1 MGNGENNLKVS
12 FKLGRLR
19 SIAAAMLA
27 VWMVMLAL
35 GSTAAF
41 AEGEAATSTGA
52 SNPLGIDAKAA
63 ILIEPTTGQVLYEV
77 NADEPLPPASMTK
90 MMTEYI
96 VLEEI
101 KAGRLTWD
109 TVVSTSE
116 EAATV
121 PPDGSQVY
129 LAVGEK
135 HTVKELYIAMAVGSA
150 SDATIALAVQVG
162 GSVQG
167 FVDKMNETAQ
177 TLGLTSAHY
186 TGPAGLED
194 TTVISARD
202 QAKLAATIVVEH
214 PEFLEYA
221 SIPRYKFRER
231 DKGELINYNYMLA
244 SNKDVTELKSYA
256 YPGVDGMK
264 TGYLSAAG
272 YCFTGTVQVNGLRYV
287 SVVMNTKSKGARFHE
302 TAKLYDFGY
311 ASFEKKTIVAPK
323 TVVESVP
330 TVKITKGKSKSVG
343 VITANDV
350 SFLVKKGAEAKA
362 DVVKTELLPDSEL
375 KAPIKQ
381 GQKLGTVTYAYKNP
395 DSNQSLTKT
404 VDLIAAED
412 VKKAGWFTML
422 FRNIGSFFSSLF
434 SGIANLFG

>member
-1 MGNGENNLKVS
+1 MIVRY
-12 FKLGRLR
+12 KLGRLR
-19 SIAAAMLA
+19 SITAAMLA

-41 AEGEAATSTGA
+41 AEGEAASTSAGA
-52 SNPLGIDAKAA
+52 GNPLGINASAA
-63 ILIEPTTGQVLYEV
+63 ILVEPTTGQVLYEF
-77 NADEPLPPASMTK
+77 NADEPRPPASMTK

-101 KAGRLTWD
+101 KAGRLSWD

-150 SDATIALAVQVG
+150 SDATIALAAHIG

-177 TLGLTSAHY
+177 SLGLTSAHY
-186 TGPAGLED
+186 TGPAGLEE

-202 QAKLAATIVVEH
+202 QAKLASVIVNEH
-214 PEFLEYA
+214 PEFLEYS

-231 DKGELINYNYMLA
+231 DKGELINYNYMLG

-272 YCFTGTVQVNGLRYV
+272 YCFTGTVEVNGLRYV
-287 SVVMNTKSKGARFHE
+287 SVIMDADSKGSRFRE
-302 TAKLYDFGY
+302 TAKMYDYGY
-311 ASFEKKTIVAPK
+311 ANFEKKTIVPPK
-323 TVVESVP
+323 TVVEAVK
-330 TVKITKGKSKSVG
+330 TVKIKKGKKKSVE
-343 VITANDV
+343 VMTASDV
-350 SFLVKKGAEAKA
+350 SFLVKKGSEPQAE
-362 DVVKTELLPDSEL
+362 VVKTELLPDKEL
-375 KAPIKQ
+375 VAPIKQ
-381 GQKLGTVTYAYKNP
+381 GQKLGTVTYEYTNP
-395 DSNQSLTKT
+395 DTNQKLTQT
-404 VDLIAAED
+404 VDLIASKD

-422 FRNIGSFFSSLF
+422 FRNIGHFFSSLF

>member
-1 MGNGENNLKVS
+1 MKLS

-19 SIAAAMLA
+19 AITAAGLA
-27 VWMVMLAL
+27 VWMFMLAL

-41 AEGEAATSTGA
+41 AEKKAADATASAGTG
-52 SNPLGIDAKAA
+52 NPLGINAKAA
-63 ILIEPTTGQVLYEV
+63 ILMEPTTGQVLYEL
-77 NADEPLPPASMTK
+77 NADEALPPASMTK

-109 TVVSTSE
+109 TIVSTSS

-129 LAVGEK
+129 LAEGEQ

-162 GSVQG
+162 GSTAG

-177 TLGLTSAHY
+177 KLGLTSAHF
-186 TGPAGLED
+186 TGPSGLED

-202 QAKLAATIVVEH
+202 MAKLASTIIRND
-214 PEFLEYA
+214 PEFLTYS
-221 SIPRYKFRER
+221 SIPRYKFRAR
-231 DKGELINYNYMLA
+231 DKGELINYNWMLG
-244 SNKDVTELKSYA
+244 SNKDSEELKSFA

-264 TGYLSAAG
+264 TGYIGAAG
-272 YCFTGTVQVNGLRYV
+272 YCFTGTVEVNGLRYV
-287 SVVMNTKSKGARFHE
+287 SVVMNTKTKQARFRE
-302 TAKLYDFGY
+302 TKKLYDFGY

-323 TVVESVP
+323 SVVESVK
-330 TVKITKGKSKSVG
+330 TVKITKGKSKSVP
-343 VITANDV
+343 VITGTDV
-350 SFLVKKGAEAKA
+350 SFLVKKGTDAKA
-362 DVVKTELLPDSEL
+362 TVLKTELLPDKQL
-375 KAPIKQ
+375 VAPIKQ
-381 GQKLGTVTYAYKNP
+381 GQKVGTVTYEYKNP
-395 DSNQSLTKT
+395 DNGQSLTKT
-404 VDLIAAED
+404 VDLIASKE
-412 VKKAGWFTML
+412 VKKAGWFTLL
-422 FRNIGSFFSSLF
+422 FRSIGHFFSSLF

>member
-1 MGNGENNLKVS
+1 MKRS
-12 FKLGRLR
+12 YKLGRLR
-19 SIAAAMLA
+19 SITAAMLA

-35 GSTAAF
+35 GSTAVW
-41 AEGEAATSTGA
+41 AEEDTAASTNAG
-52 SNPLGIDAKAA
+52 SDNPLGINAKAA
-63 ILIEPTTGQVLYEV
+63 ILVEPTTGQVLYEI
-77 NADEPLPPASMTK
+77 NADEPMPPASMTK

-101 KAGRLTWD
+101 KSGRLTWD
-109 TVVSTSE
+109 TVVSASE

-177 TLGLTSAHY
+177 NLGLTSAY
-186 TGPAGLED
+186 FTGPAGLED

-202 QAKLAATIVVEH
+202 MAKLASTIVNDH

-221 SIPRYKFRER
+221 SIPRYKFRAR
-231 DKGELINYNYMLA
+231 DKGELINYNWMLG
-244 SNKDVTELKSYA
+244 SNKSVTELKSYA
-256 YPGVDGMK
+256 YQGVDGMK
-264 TGYLSAAG
+264 TGYISAAG
-272 YCFTGTVQVNGLRYV
+272 YCFTGTVQINGLRYI
-287 SVVMNTKSKGARFHE
+287 SVVMNTKSKGARFQE
-302 TAKLYDFGY
+302 TAKLYDYGY
-311 ASFEKKTIVAPK
+311 ASFEKKTIVPPK
-323 TVVESVP
+323 SVVESVK
-330 TVKITKGKSKSVG
+330 TVKIKKGKKKSVE
-343 VITANDV
+343 VMTASDV
-350 SFLVKKGAEAKA
+350 SFLVKKGSQPTAEI
-362 DVVKTELLPDSEL
+362 VKTDLLPDKEL
-375 KAPIKQ
+375 VAPIKQ
-381 GQKLGTVTYAYKNP
+381 GQKVGTVTYEYTNP
-395 DSNQSLTKT
+395 DNSQKLTKT
-404 VDLIAAED
+404 VDLIATND

-422 FRNIGSFFSSLF
+422 FRNIGGFFSSLF